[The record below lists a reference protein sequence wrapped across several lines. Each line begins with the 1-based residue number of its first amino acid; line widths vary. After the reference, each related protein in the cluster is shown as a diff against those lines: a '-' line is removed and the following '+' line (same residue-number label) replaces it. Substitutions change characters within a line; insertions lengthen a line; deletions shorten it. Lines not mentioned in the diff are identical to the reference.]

1 MHREVTNGGDAAV
14 AVAAAVSGVDPWG
27 EVVRSAEV
35 MVAEGS
41 LAAAGAARVATG
53 VEEAAA
59 EMADP
64 AASESIRRLSSHI

>member
-1 MHREVTNGGDAAV
+1 M
-14 AVAAAVSGVDPWG
+14 SGVVPWG

-64 AASESIRRLSSHI
+64 AASESIRRVSSHI